1 MKKMKLSTRLKES
14 LAKSLV
20 DPLNLSEQ
28 LRKGAQ
34 NYLEH
39 YAAEHGLQ
47 VGDLAVVINCKGGL
61 TKACMYHQGQPYQ
74 YLEME
79 TLVSFFLP

>member
-20 DPLNLSEQ
+20 DPLNLSD
-28 LRKGAQ
+28 RVSKGSQAF
-34 NYLEH
+34 LET
-39 YAAEHGLQ
+39 YATEHGLQ

>member
-1 MKKMKLSTRLKES
+1 MKKVPLSTRLKES

-20 DPLNLSEQ
+20 DPLNLSD
-28 LRKGAQ
+28 RISKGSKTF
-34 NYLEH
+34 LES

-74 YLEME
+74 YLEIE
-79 TLVSFFLP
+79 RLVTFFMP